1 MAPFCLHVCVGYIN
15 EFAVILCRQ
24 LFLSCSEESTMKYIH
39 SEVSQQVC
47 LNGSFQDFYFPCS
60 SLLAIPTFY
69 DTLYLLYSE
78 NLITHYTLPRFPST
92 FFFPMRIGCQQASA
106 LSGAIIPHPLHA
118 KASWTEQ
125 KLQALLLLKALA
137 LPRGDSGILSSGSA
151 LIRDRSVFL
160 KSRGFLELDFLS
172 PERAPL
178 LPCLS
183 REAEPCVFWKR
194 ELSLPPPVAFL
205 KDSLGAD
212 SLTQRV
218 GGGAERVYIIRGER
232 QEAPEWLQAKCRS
245 YFQDEL
251 KASKLNT
258 FF

>member
-1 MAPFCLHVCVGYIN
+1 
-15 EFAVILCRQ
+15 
-24 LFLSCSEESTMKYIH
+24 
-39 SEVSQQVC
+39 
-47 LNGSFQDFYFPCS
+47 
-60 SLLAIPTFY
+60 
-69 DTLYLLYSE
+69 
-78 NLITHYTLPRFPST
+78 
-92 FFFPMRIGCQQASA
+92 MRIGCQQASA

-160 KSRGFLELDFLS
+160 KSCGFPELDFLS

-183 REAEPCVFWKR
+183 RKAEPCVFWKR
-194 ELSLPPPVAFL
+194 ELSLPPPVVFL

-212 SLTQRV
+212 SLTQRLE
-218 GGGAERVYIIRGER
+218 GEGGAEGVYIIRGER